1 MKFSISGADKDTG
14 DTIEMTIEA
23 PNEAAAQEAAHRKGI
38 LVSRVAPV
46 VLHQPAAPPAPLPA
60 PVYAPVEQ
68 GHYRGAPVINIAP
81 PRRGSSLGVASLV
94 LGVLAFL
101 ICWIPLV
108 NLLGVPLAALG
119 LLLGLIGLLVAFT
132 RKGASIGYPIAGSAV
147 CALALFIAISM
158 TGALV
163 GGLKKAG
170 DQIIAD
176 STKRNATNQTAVAAK
191 EPEKVAD
198 QPATPAD
205 APPVAEPAAAR
216 PAPVPERPAKPSTPP
231 VEWASAETPV
241 KQGDVQVQVKTV
253 KVGQIATVETIGD
266 GTGKSKDSL
275 VSIELEITNLSDTKK
290 LNYRTWGGQA
300 FSIGDSTKL
309 TDNFDNGYKI
319 VHFGFGTKI
328 AGSVESESVYPGKAI
343 KDVIA
348 FEEPVAKSEYLN
360 LELPA
365 KQFGGTGMLRIR
377 IPASMIQR

>member
-1 MKFSISGADKDTG
+1 MKFSVTGADKDTG

-23 PNEAAAQEAAHRKGI
+23 ANEAAAREAAHRKDI
-38 LVSRVAPV
+38 MVSRVAPV
-46 VLHQPAAPPAPLPA
+46 VLHPPAATPSPLPA
-60 PVYAPVEQ
+60 PVYAPVEH
-68 GHYRGAPVINIAP
+68 GHYRGAPVINIAL

-94 LGVLAFL
+94 LGILAFL

-147 CALALFIAISM
+147 CGLALFIAISM
-158 TGALV
+158 TAAIM

-176 STKRNATNQTAVAAK
+176 SAKRDATNQMAVVAMQ
-191 EPEKVAD
+191 PEKDAD
-198 QPATPAD
+198 QPATHAD
-205 APPVAEPAAAR
+205 ASPVAELVAAR
-216 PAPVPERPAKPSTPP
+216 PAAVPEKPAKPSPSS
-231 VEWASAETPV
+231 VEWASAKMPV
-241 KQGDVQVQVKTV
+241 KQGDVQVQVKAV
-253 KVGQIATVETIGD
+253 RVGQVATKNTFSDERGR
-266 GTGKSKDSL
+266 SEDSL
-275 VSIELEITNLSDTKK
+275 VSIELEVTNLSQTKK

-328 AGSVESESVYPGKAI
+328 AGSVESESVHPGKAI

-348 FEEPVAKSEYLN
+348 FEEPVAKVEYLN

-365 KQFGGTGMLRIR
+365 EQFGGTGMLRIR